1 MDTEGTETV
10 TLWTPSGNRS
20 RWAEFLNLTKW
31 WYLCFGSAV
40 LIICRTAELRTSS
53 PWVVISD
60 STYWNSSRSYEFK
73 LWADV
78 TVKGVISPGTTRK
91 TKSLLSHVREPAGSE
106 KKDTRSQ
113 KLDWLPSVKSLQT
126 SSKTH
131 ILDTSDPLHVLASS
145 QLIVTDSLRESLHPL
160 Q

>member
-1 MDTEGTETV
+1 MQHFLHNIYKWTRKV
-10 TLWTPSGNRS
+10 LRLLWTPSGNRS
-20 RWAEFLNLTKW
+20 RWAEFLHLTKW

-60 STYWNSSRSYEFK
+60 GTYWNSSRSYKFK

-106 KKDTRSQ
+106 KKHTRSE
-113 KLDWLPSVKSLQT
+113 KLDSYVLWNHPRHPPRHIFWTLALCYMFWLLVSL
-126 SSKTH
+126 
-131 ILDTSDPLHVLASS
+131 L
-145 QLIVTDSLRESLHPL
+145 
-160 Q
+160 